1 MVIPQAKNRS
11 SPRSKITAHDCKEST
26 MTNQIPLIRIGQ
38 FSESPHLAIARGL
51 NLGSKYGIDWTTERV
66 TSSPGQFESLSK
78 GDIDLAITSPD
89 NVIMYAT
96 TDVNPLKSQL
106 DLQLL
111 RPIDHG
117 LGLALYTSQDLDSVV
132 AFEGVVLGVDVM
144 SSGFALLLLQM
155 LESIGVDPAKVNFQD
170 IGATPKRLVA
180 ITEGQVVGSI
190 LNAETAVAAEAAGLR
205 KWATSTDI
213 SSNYL
218 GTVLA
223 NMKGSSN
230 KSTGPFLDMW
240 EETTQVILT
249 SEPSRVVE
257 LLEVHAPKLANDQYV
272 GILQS
277 KNFGVIPGDKVS
289 IDQLK
294 ILAQIRAKSGA
305 YTPSELNL
313 KKLATHA

>member
-1 MVIPQAKNRS
+1 
-11 SPRSKITAHDCKEST
+11 

-180 ITEGQVVGSI
+180 ITEEQIMGSI
-190 LNAETAVAAEAAGLR
+190 LNAETAIAAEAVGLR
-205 KWATSTDI
+205 KWAVSTDI
-213 SSNYL
+213 SPNYL

-223 NMKGSSN
+223 NMNGASN
-230 KSTGPFLDMW
+230 EATRAFLDMW
-240 EETTQVILT
+240 EEVTQVILT
-249 SEPSRVVE
+249 SEPHRIVE

-272 GILQS
+272 QILQS
-277 KNFGVIPGDKVS
+277 PDFGVIPGEV
-289 IDQLK
+289 ITLDQLDV
-294 ILAQIRAKSGA
+294 LAQIRAKSAA
-305 YTPSELNL
+305 YTPSEPDL